1 MTAVRIARPIA
12 NDRPK
17 ANSDSSANARLLA
30 IAALGLWLGLACAS
44 APAPRCDRASEPET
58 GRFARVEVALAPDAS
73 SLAPKAAAELL
84 VWVRQSALDWLEQ
97 GDRLAPG
104 GELTLLV
111 TIDSARLRSAATT
124 WLFGWAAAP
133 DHLAAQVSVLH
144 GLERATR
151 CPARVESALAGY
163 SWRDPDARLER
174 LARRLGRR
182 IAEGL

>member
-1 MTAVRIARPIA
+1 MTDFRW
-12 NDRPK
+12 
-17 ANSDSSANARLLA
+17 LA
-30 IAALGLWLGLACAS
+30 IAALALGCAVHPLPS
-44 APAPRCDRASEPET
+44 CDLQP
-58 GRFARVEVALAPDAS
+58 GRQVGQVARVEVALAPEAS

-84 VWVRQSALDWLEQ
+84 VQVRQSALDWLEQ
-97 GDRLAPG
+97 RDRLRPD

-111 TIDSARLRSAATT
+111 TVDSARLRSAPTA

-133 DHLAAQVSVLH
+133 DHLAAQVSVLS

-163 SWRDPDARLER
+163 SWRDPEARLER
-174 LARRLGRR
+174 LARRLGQR